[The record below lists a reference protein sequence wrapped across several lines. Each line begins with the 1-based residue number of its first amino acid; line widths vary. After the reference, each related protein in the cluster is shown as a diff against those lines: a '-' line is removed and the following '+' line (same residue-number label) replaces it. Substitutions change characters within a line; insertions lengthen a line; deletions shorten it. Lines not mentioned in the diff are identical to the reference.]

1 MLSWRSWGRVGFLGR
16 RAEGARSIPEWARLN
31 PTSHGQALALDGFS
45 LTDDDGG
52 METHHP
58 RLTTTSSSGNSSSNC
73 FLIAGIP
80 CLKEAWVLWGLFG
93 VMALLF
99 LLSLIGHLA
108 RWVKDCREGLPAGGP
123 GNHPLPPLHPN
134 FCCRVPGFA
143 EEVPLYGNLPYLQT
157 GEGGSPLRIPL
168 TRFPLLQA
176 GEELLCYASL
186 RGQSLAGPAPASAPT
201 AGPSPAPALQ
211 YSDVVMGPT
220 LEPATD
226 PRAPREPELYAS
238 VDSQKR
244 CTAFPDQDY
253 ANSHCGLPRE
263 G

>member
-108 RWVKDCREGLPAGGP
+108 RWVKDCREGTPEP
-123 GNHPLPPLHPN
+123 G
-134 FCCRVPGFA
+134 RVPGFA

-157 GEGGSPLRIPL
+157 GRLPKEPDSN
-168 TRFPLLQA
+168 LQEPQTNRKERA

>member
-1 MLSWRSWGRVGFLGR
+1 
-16 RAEGARSIPEWARLN
+16 
-31 PTSHGQALALDGFS
+31 
-45 LTDDDGG
+45 

-108 RWVKDCREGLPAGGP
+108 RIPCLEGGLGAMGGCL
-123 GNHPLPPLHPN
+123 GVMALAVFFSLLSIDTIIPPLG
-134 FCCRVPGFA
+134 VPGFA

-157 GEGGSPLRIPL
+157 GRLPKEPDSN
-168 TRFPLLQA
+168 LQEPQTNRKERA